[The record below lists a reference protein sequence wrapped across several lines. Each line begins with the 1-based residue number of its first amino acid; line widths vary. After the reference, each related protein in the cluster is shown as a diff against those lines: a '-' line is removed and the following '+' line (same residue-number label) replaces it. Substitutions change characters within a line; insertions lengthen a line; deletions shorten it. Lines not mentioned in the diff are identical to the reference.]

1 MRNLIIGAVAA
12 AALLGAPAAAGAATA
27 DPPWTPVINP
37 VNSTPNAPPNSPESL
52 PAGLVCAFG
61 LDIAV
66 VKNKEFQQV
75 TTLADGTTVTRVKGN
90 LVLSFKNDTTGK
102 TIEENVSGPTT
113 LTVKP
118 DGTST
123 FQGEGLNYF
132 LFGPHSRMN
141 TGEPGLVFTA
151 GQITV
156 TATGNVS
163 KTFSLNGTQ
172 QDGCALLS

>member
-1 MRNLIIGAVAA
+1 MRNLIIGAVTA
-12 AALLGAPAAAGAATA
+12 AALLGAPLAAGAATA

-37 VNSTPNAPPNSPESL
+37 VNSTPNAPPNSPETL
-52 PAGLVCAFG
+52 PAGLVCAFA

-75 TTLADGTTVTRVKGN
+75 TTLADGTTVTRIKGN

-113 LTVKP
+113 QTIKP
-118 DGTST
+118 DGTGI

-151 GQITV
+151 GQLTV
-156 TATGNVS
+156 TSTGNIS
-163 KTFSLNGTQ
+163 QTFTLNGTQ
-172 QDGCALLS
+172 QNGCALLS